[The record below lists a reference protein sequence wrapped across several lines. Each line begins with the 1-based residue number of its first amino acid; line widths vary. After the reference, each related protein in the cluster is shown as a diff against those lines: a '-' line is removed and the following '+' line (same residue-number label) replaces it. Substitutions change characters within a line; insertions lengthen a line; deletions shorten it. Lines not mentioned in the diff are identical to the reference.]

1 MNQHTLFLR
10 LSSVGVLSAIGLL
23 MFVAA
28 LTVAQPARSIAAR
41 PEMAGL
47 AGSVAPFPNCRYG
60 IGQSSQNNYDVA
72 ALNMGWFLDW
82 STAITPTHPNGAE
95 YAQVIRLQSTID
107 GGFVFS
113 PPTSTLHATVL
124 ANPGAVW
131 LIGNEPDSPY
141 QDNLVPELYAK
152 AYHHLYGLIKSY
164 DPTARLGAGGIVQ
177 PTPLRFQYLDR
188 VLAAYRLYYSQTL
201 PADLWNAH
209 SYILREITSDDPE
222 STDNGGPYEVW
233 GAYVPPGSNATRGE
247 LYTYSQMF
255 DLTIFR
261 QRLIDFRQ
269 WLARN
274 GYRDVPLLITEF
286 GTLFPY
292 IPYNFDPQT
301 GEPFNFTDEN
311 GVEMTEARTA
321 TFMTGTFDVL
331 RTLTDTVIGFPA
343 DGGHLVQQW
352 SWYSADDVN
361 YGGILY
367 YTNTH
372 ALNPLGQVFSAYA
385 KQQPPAVDLNV
396 VADSSAA
403 SWTGQPITFTLKARV
418 GNQGNISA
426 SVPFTVTFYDG
437 PPGSDTPIGWAQVP
451 GGALAGCGGS
461 TQVSATWTIT
471 SPGLHVFYVE
481 ADSSQRITE
490 TSEFNNVV
498 FGWALAG
505 TQQVYLPTLL
515 R

>member
-1 MNQHTLFLR
+1 MKPQTLLLR
-10 LSSVGVLSAIGLL
+10 LSSVGALSAIGLL
-23 MFVAA
+23 LFVAA
-28 LTVAQPARSIAAR
+28 LTVAQPARSISAR
-41 PEMAGL
+41 PLSAVMVGKA
-47 AGSVAPFPNCRYG
+47 APFPNCRYG
-60 IGQSSQNNYDVA
+60 IGQGSHSNYDVT

-82 STAITPTHPNGAE
+82 RTAITPTHPNGAE
-95 YAQVIRLQSTID
+95 YMQVIRLQPTID
-107 GGFVFS
+107 GGFVFT
-113 PPTSTLHATVL
+113 PPTATLQAAVL
-124 ANPGAVW
+124 ANPGSVW
-131 LIGNEPDSPY
+131 LIGNEPDDIY

-188 VLAAYRLYYSQTL
+188 VMAAYRLYYSQTL
-201 PADLWNAH
+201 PADLWNTH

-233 GAYVPPGSNATRGE
+233 GAYVPSGINATRGE

-255 DLTIFR
+255 DVSIFR
-261 QRLIDFRQ
+261 QRLIDFRS

-274 GYRDVPLLITEF
+274 GYRDVPLLITEY

-292 IPYNFDPQT
+292 PPYIDGDPYV
-301 GEPFNFTDEN
+301 DEN
-311 GVEMTEARTA
+311 GVPMTEARTA
-321 TFMTGTFDVL
+321 TFMMGTFNVL
-331 RTLTDTVIGFPA
+331 RTLTDTVIGLPA

-361 YGGILY
+361 YGGLLFSPD
-367 YTNTH
+367 TH

-385 KQQPPAVDLNV
+385 KQQPPEIDLNV

-403 SWTGQPITFTLKARV
+403 PWAGQPITFTLRARV

-437 PPGSDTPIGWAQVP
+437 PPDTGTPIGQTQIS
-451 GGALAGCGGS
+451 GGALDGCGGS
-461 TQVSATWTIT
+461 TSVSTTWVVS
-471 SPGLHVFYVE
+471 SPGLHEFYVE
-481 ADSSQRITE
+481 ADSMHSITE
-490 TSEFNNVV
+490 TDKNNNIAS
-498 FGWALAG
+498 GWALIS
-505 TQQVYLPTLL
+505 TRQVYLPVLL